1 MKGFTV
7 GKRGE
12 KKKKKKKSGGQKT
25 MAHACLSSE
34 PFLTLLLFCI
44 TGQAFTE
51 DAFLRLPMSHDF
63 QEAGPWKPSEG
74 ISG

>member
-1 MKGFTV
+1 
-7 GKRGE
+7 
-12 KKKKKKKSGGQKT
+12 